1 MSDVRAVAIRLA
13 AALAVTSLSV
23 VVQDDRG
30 NVASYGSE
38 GGLSQVQ
45 PRIEGGW
52 PAPFLADDPATSV
65 PHKLGAEDVFRPGS
79 FIADT
84 AFWYLIVGAIV
95 WLLRRR

>member
-1 MSDVRAVAIRLA
+1 MRAVAIRLA

-84 AFWYLIVGAIV
+84 AFWYLLAGAFL